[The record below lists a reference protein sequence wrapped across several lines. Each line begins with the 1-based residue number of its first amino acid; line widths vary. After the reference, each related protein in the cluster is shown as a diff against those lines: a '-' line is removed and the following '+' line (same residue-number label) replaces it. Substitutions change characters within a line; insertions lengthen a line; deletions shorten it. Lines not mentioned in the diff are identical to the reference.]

1 MFLRWGIF
9 LLLASS
15 LSAAELRTLR
25 GKHLTLHTDLPANRQ
40 VDQLP
45 KIFDQAVP
53 QWCKFFGVPA
63 ETGDKWQ
70 AVGVLM
76 RSPQS
81 RPQFVAAGLLPES
94 MLDFPSGY
102 SQGNTFWMYDQTS
115 DYYRAHL
122 MLHEGTH
129 AFASDV
135 LNLTAPPWYNEGV
148 AELLGTHRWRDDQLQ
163 LNVVPA
169 QATDVPK
176 WGRIELVQTE
186 VASGRPLSFAEVI
199 ALGPRAHRENVAYAW
214 CWAATAL
221 LEHAPRFQKTFRQI
235 PRYLA
240 QGQPWHP
247 QEAQLAE
254 LEEVWQMFIADL
266 DYGYDFARM
275 QVELRSGAP
284 LPDQGATIDV
294 AADRS
299 WQSTGLQL
307 QAGKTYDITATG
319 MVQVANGN
327 PPWRSTADG
336 VSIKYIRGQPL
347 GKLFAAIRPDDF
359 DPLNEVTPLA
369 AGIPVGSH
377 HRLTPNRTGT
387 LYLRINDVPAA
398 RADNSGTLQVTI
410 KPSTAPPAK
419 VSPPRK
425 RGKASHSS

>member
-1 MFLRWGIF
+1 MLLRWGIF

-15 LSAAELRTLR
+15 LSAAEIRTLR

-40 VDQLP
+40 IDQLP
-45 KIFDQAVP
+45 EIFDQAVP

-81 RPQFVAAGLLPES
+81 RPEFVAAGLLPEN
-94 MLDFPSGY
+94 MWDFPSGY

-135 LNLTAPPWYNEGV
+135 PNLTAPPWYNEGV
-148 AELLGTHRWRDDQLQ
+148 AELLGTHRWRNDQLQ

-186 VASGRPLSFAEVI
+186 LAAGRPLSFAEVI

-214 CWAATAL
+214 CWAASAL
-221 LEHAPRFQKTFRQI
+221 LEHDPRFQKTFRQI
-235 PRYLA
+235 PRHLA
-240 QGQPWHP
+240 QGQPWQP
-247 QEAQLAE
+247 QDAQLAE
-254 LEEVWQMFIADL
+254 LEEVWQMFVADL

-275 QVELRSGAP
+275 QVELRLGTP
-284 LPDQGATIDV
+284 LPAAGATVEI

-299 WQSTGLQL
+299 WQSTGVQL
-307 QAGKTYDITATG
+307 QAGKTYKISATG
-319 MVQVANGN
+319 MVQVANGD

-359 DPLNEVTPLA
+359 NPLIEATPLA
-369 AGIPVGSH
+369 AGIPMGSH

-387 LYLRINDVPAA
+387 LYLRINDTPAA
-398 RADNSGTLQVTI
+398 RADNAGNLQVT
-410 KPSTAPPAK
+410 
-419 VSPPRK
+419 VQ
-425 RGKASHSS
+425 SSG